1 MGARMKRCRI
11 EAGSRV
17 TLHFSLRLEQ
27 DRRLVDSTADGGP
40 MALVIGQG
48 DLIEGLEQRL
58 LGLQPGDKRRFEI
71 PCAEAYG
78 PARTDQVHILP
89 RAQFPSTV
97 TPEPGLVVGFET
109 PGGDEVPGVI
119 RQVSEQEVEV
129 DFCHP
134 LAGHDLIFEVEI
146 LAVEPPA

>member
-1 MGARMKRCRI
+1 MKRHRV

-17 TLHFSLRLEQ
+17 TLHFSLRLKQ
-27 DRRLVDSTADGGP
+27 DRRLVDATEDGEP
-40 MALVIGQG
+40 MALLIGAG
-48 DLIEGLEQRL
+48 DLIEGLERRL

-71 PCAEAYG
+71 PYAEAYG
-78 PARTDQVHILP
+78 PASTDQRHGLP
-89 RAQFPSTV
+89 RAQFPPTV
-97 TPEPGLVVGFET
+97 TPEPGLVMGFET
-109 PGGDEVPGVI
+109 PAGDEVPGVI
-119 RQVSEQEVEV
+119 REVSEHEVVV